1 MDEESIVIAEILA
14 THIHRNV
21 FAIIIA
27 GPTLFSVNTNIY
39 LVDSYERLFIYFHK
53 RFYKWLDISYR
64 PQPRA
69 ASSPAPA
76 EFEFDEVKKIVICY

>member
-1 MDEESIVIAEILA
+1 MDEESIVIAENLA

-53 RFYKWLDISYR
+53 RFYK
-64 PQPRA
+64 
-69 ASSPAPA
+69 
-76 EFEFDEVKKIVICY
+76 

>member
-1 MDEESIVIAEILA
+1 MDEESIVIAAILA

-27 GPTLFSVNTNIY
+27 GTTLFSVNTNIY

-53 RFYKWLDISYR
+53 RFYK
-64 PQPRA
+64 
-69 ASSPAPA
+69 
-76 EFEFDEVKKIVICY
+76 